1 MQLKADAL
9 ASDACSTAWRTART
23 VPSAFQKCL
32 PHNGNNSI
40 AALFEERSD
49 EYPTLSDVGVGQ
61 CIQQMIIIQTQDVH
75 KPAQPG
81 PFHTPKRDG
90 DCASPI
96 QAARIQRSVCSV
108 SEMTKALT
116 FRDVPEE
123 AGATPCDV
131 GAVSARRQFQGYM
144 ERTAKVPIP
153 KQCCAYLRKGLP
165 SGAIVAE
172 QPQQANRNLACAKA
186 VRQAWAADGCSAC
199 ACCLPSSGG
208 ASSDGVHCS
217 RRGRR
222 NNIFSASSLNL
233 SFQNMTLRVLQLAF
247 SGCSSGEGAV
257 ACRISIAGRQ
267 QMSPHVHAIPVVTVA
282 EPGVVIRR
290 VQRGAVGCR
299 QRLWYDTRARIQ
311 DADGHGHRCHK
322 WWLAL

>member
-1 MQLKADAL
+1 
-9 ASDACSTAWRTART
+9 
-23 VPSAFQKCL
+23 
-32 PHNGNNSI
+32 
-40 AALFEERSD
+40 
-49 EYPTLSDVGVGQ
+49 
-61 CIQQMIIIQTQDVH
+61 MIIIQTQDVH

-131 GAVSARRQFQGYM
+131 GAVSARRQFQGCM
-144 ERTAKVPIP
+144 ERTAKVPNLE
-153 KQCCAYLRKGLP
+153 AVLRLSSKRSSVWSNRGPTAAASEQEPRVCESRPTSVGRRWVL
-165 SGAIVAE
+165 SMRVLSAII
-172 QPQQANRNLACAKA
+172 LA
-186 VRQAWAADGCSAC
+186 V
-199 ACCLPSSGG
+199 

-267 QMSPHVHAIPVVTVA
+267 QISPHVQAIPVVTVA

-299 QRLWYDTRARIQ
+299 QRLWYDTKARIQ
-311 DADGHGHRCHK
+311 DADGHGHLVSQVVAGLVMNCTCTCWDSYRSLGTL
-322 WWLAL
+322 WAVALRPVLRQPTSRRRGTGAWQAILVS